1 MGSTSKRGAMTPAA
15 FTLATRSST
24 IDAVPSATTSATN
37 RAPVR
42 RCRFILLIPP
52 PSAVSYVSQVEAIIP
67 VLKPCNQFFR
77 IAGLFVLPA
86 ALAAHDIPNDVT
98 VQLFLKPEGQQLNV
112 LVRVP
117 LKSMRDVVF

>member
-1 MGSTSKRGAMTPAA
+1 MTPAA

-24 IDAVPSATTSATN
+24 TDAVPNATTRATN

-52 PSAVSYVSQVEAIIP
+52 PSEVSYFSRVEAIIP
-67 VLKPCNQFFR
+67 VLKSCNQFFR
-77 IAGLFVLPA
+77 IALFVFPV
-86 ALAAHDIPNDVT
+86 ALVAHDIPNDVT
-98 VQLFLKPEGQQLNV
+98 AQLFLKPEAQQLNV

-117 LKSMRDVVF
+117 LKSIRDVVFP